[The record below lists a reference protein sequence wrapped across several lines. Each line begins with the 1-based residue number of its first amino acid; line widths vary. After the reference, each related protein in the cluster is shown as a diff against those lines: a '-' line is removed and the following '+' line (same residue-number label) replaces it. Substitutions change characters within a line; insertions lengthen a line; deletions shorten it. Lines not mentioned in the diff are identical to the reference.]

1 MAKLKVDSR
10 IYIFLAVLLFLIPL
24 KWLAAWVT
32 AICFHELMHVFVV
45 KLYGGSIRNF
55 SVDLGGANMECVALT
70 EKAYLLSVLAGP
82 IGGLALVLLGCW
94 LPRVAICSWLLSVY
108 NLLPVLPLD
117 GGRVLQ
123 ILLKKRNS
131 FDFLQKILLFMISIF
146 CVYLCFF
153 AKLGILP
160 MVVVASLW
168 IKNRKIPC
176 KEATYKVQ

>member
-82 IGGLALVLLGCW
+82 IGGLTLVLFGRW
-94 LPRVAICSWLLSVY
+94 LPRVAICSWFLSAY
-108 NLLPVLPLD
+108 NLLPILPLD
-117 GGRVLQ
+117 GGRALQ
-123 ILLKKRNS
+123 ILLQKHNS
-131 FDFLQKILLFMISIF
+131 FDIFQKILLFMISILGI
-146 CVYLCFF
+146 YLCFC
-153 AKLGILP
+153 AKLGVLP
-160 MVVVASLW
+160 LVIVASLW
-168 IKNRKIPC
+168 VKNRKIPC
-176 KEATYKVQ
+176 KETLYKVQ